1 MADSMCGPSNGAKNL
16 LAHTDRDRTL
26 HQDRLVNAP
35 LAGPGA
41 SFRSQNAGP
50 SNAAQRAFEGF
61 QQGGPVNAG
70 FENGPLLPDMNPA
83 ALHRPPMA
91 MSPAPMAAR
100 LAAEHHA
107 AVRLES
113 PATGGVGN
121 QAWINE
127 FANMKISN
135 GSSVQAGQ
143 TPGMAMSHPGVPV
156 VQQPMMLPTTGV
168 NSFAPYQTGMAF
180 QSYLP
185 ALSAPMTHSQLP
197 GQEATAA
204 AAVQVES
211 AEVKDA
217 FADLFDQYEQQAD
230 QLTDYQRQE
239 QEFEQEQAKWMAE
252 HGPKALPPTDA
263 EMAAIN
269 SEMERIAD
277 EQEEHAR
284 RRENADLARAAEDIL
299 RAVSG
304 NSSDKFK
311 HSNFLELMRRIAA
324 SEIVVNEENFIDA
337 DTGEKIETGD
347 LVAEG
352 PVNGGGSSG
361 DGNPVKGE
369 SGAVGGGGDAPPP
382 PTAPASA

>member
-26 HQDRLVNAP
+26 HQDRFVNAP
-35 LAGPGA
+35 QAGPGA

-50 SNAAQRAFEGF
+50 SNAAQMAFEGF

-70 FENGPLLPDMNPA
+70 FEHAPLIPDMNLA

-100 LAAEHHA
+100 MAAEHHA
-107 AVRLES
+107 AMRLES

-127 FANMKISN
+127 FASMKIAN
-135 GSSVQAGQ
+135 GNSIQAGQ
-143 TPGMAMSHPGVPV
+143 ITGMAMSHPGVPA
-156 VQQPMMLPTTGV
+156 VQQPMLLPSTGLT
-168 NSFAPYQTGMAF
+168 SFAPYQTSMPF
-180 QSYLP
+180 QTYQP
-185 ALSAPMTHSQLP
+185 ALSAPMAHNQLP
-197 GQEATAA
+197 GQEATAT
-204 AAVQVES
+204 AVQVES

-252 HGPKALPPTDA
+252 HGPQVLPPTDT

-304 NSSDKFK
+304 NNSDKFK

-347 LVAEG
+347 LVAETTPSNG
-352 PVNGGGSSG
+352 VNGSDPVPEGNGTVGS
-361 DGNPVKGE
+361 
-369 SGAVGGGGDAPPP
+369 GDAPPP
-382 PTAPASA
+382 TPASA

>member
-35 LAGPGA
+35 QTGPGA
-41 SFRSQNAGP
+41 M
-50 SNAAQRAFEGF
+50 AFEGF

-70 FENGPLLPDMNPA
+70 FEHGPLLPDMNPA

-100 LAAEHHA
+100 MAAEHHA
-107 AVRLES
+107 AMRLES

-121 QAWINE
+121 QAWVNE
-127 FANMKISN
+127 FAGMKLGN
-135 GSSVQAGQ
+135 GTPVQAA
-143 TPGMAMSHPGVPV
+143 PIPSLAMNHPV
-156 VQQPMMLPTTGV
+156 VQQPMLLPTTGV
-168 NSFAPYQTGMAF
+168 SSFAPFGVQTGMPF
-180 QSYLP
+180 QTYQPNL
-185 ALSAPMTHSQLP
+185 AAPIAHNQLP
-197 GQEATAA
+197 GQEVAA
-204 AAVQVES
+204 QVES

-230 QLTDYQRQE
+230 QLTEHQRQE

-252 HGPKALPPTDA
+252 HGPQVLPPTA
-263 EMAAIN
+263 EEMVAIN

-277 EQEEHAR
+277 EQEQEEHAR

-304 NSSDKFK
+304 NNSDKFK

-324 SEIVVNEENFIDA
+324 AEIVVNEENFIDA

-347 LVAEG
+347 LVAEAPSDNNSD
-352 PVNGGGSSG
+352 PVAGENGA
-361 DGNPVKGE
+361 PT
-369 SGAVGGGGDAPPP
+369 APPP
-382 PTAPASA
+382 APASA

>member
-35 LAGPGA
+35 QAGPGA

-50 SNAAQRAFEGF
+50 SNTAENAFQGF

-70 FENGPLLPDMNPA
+70 FEHAPLFPDLNSV
-83 ALHRPPMA
+83 ALHHPSMA
-91 MSPAPMAAR
+91 MSPAPMTAR
-100 LAAEHHA
+100 MAAEHHA
-107 AVRLES
+107 AMRLES
-113 PATGGVGN
+113 PATGGIGN
-121 QAWINE
+121 QAWVNE
-127 FANMKISN
+127 FASMKIAN
-135 GSSVQAGQ
+135 GTPIQAAPI
-143 TPGMAMSHPGVPV
+143 TGMAMSHPGIPV
-156 VQQPMMLPTTGV
+156 VQQPMLLPTAGL
-168 NSFAPYQTGMAF
+168 SGFAPYQTGMPF
-180 QSYLP
+180 QSYQPNLT
-185 ALSAPMTHSQLP
+185 APMTHSQLP
-197 GQEATAA
+197 GQEAAA
-204 AAVQVES
+204 AQVES

-230 QLTDYQRQE
+230 QLTDHQRQE

-252 HGPKALPPTDA
+252 HGPQVFPPTDA

-277 EQEEHAR
+277 EQDEQEHAR

-304 NSSDKFK
+304 NNSDKFK

-347 LVAEG
+347 LVAEA
-352 PVNGGGSSG
+352 PVNNGSNTVPDENGVSANG
-361 DGNPVKGE
+361 
-369 SGAVGGGGDAPPP
+369 APPP
-382 PTAPASA
+382 APASA

>member
-35 LAGPGA
+35 QTGPGA

-50 SNAAQRAFEGF
+50 SSTAEMAFEGF
-61 QQGGPVNAG
+61 QQGGLVNAG
-70 FENGPLLPDMNPA
+70 FEHAPFLPDMNSA

-100 LAAEHHA
+100 MAAEHHA
-107 AVRLES
+107 AMRLES
-113 PATGGVGN
+113 PATGRVGN
-121 QAWINE
+121 QAWVNE
-127 FANMKISN
+127 FASMKLANGTPIQAAPIS
-135 GSSVQAGQ
+135 
-143 TPGMAMSHPGVPV
+143 GMAMSHPGVPG
-156 VQQPMMLPTTGV
+156 VQQPMAFPTAGLA
-168 NSFAPYQTGMAF
+168 SFAPYQTGMPF
-180 QSYLP
+180 QTYQP
-185 ALSAPMTHSQLP
+185 NLSAPVTHNQLP
-197 GQEATAA
+197 GQEATT
-204 AAVQVES
+204 VQAES

-230 QLTDYQRQE
+230 QLTDHQRQE

-252 HGPKALPPTDA
+252 HGPQVFPPTDA

-269 SEMERIAD
+269 SEMERIANEQD
-277 EQEEHAR
+277 EQEHAR

-304 NSSDKFK
+304 NNSDKFK

-324 SEIVVNEENFIDA
+324 SEIVVNEENFINA

-347 LVAEG
+347 LVAET
-352 PVNGGGSSG
+352 PAGS
-361 DGNPVKGE
+361 NPVGE
-369 SGAVGGGGDAPPP
+369 ENGVPPP
-382 PTAPASA
+382 APASA